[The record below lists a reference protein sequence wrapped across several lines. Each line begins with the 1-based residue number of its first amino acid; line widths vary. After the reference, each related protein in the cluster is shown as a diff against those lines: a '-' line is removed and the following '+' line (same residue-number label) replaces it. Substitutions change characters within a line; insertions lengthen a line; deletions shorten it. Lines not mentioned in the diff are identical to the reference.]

1 MDHGHEMGDKF
12 NTELAKLR
20 ARFEELL
27 GNTG

>member
-12 NTELAKLR
+12 DKELAQLR